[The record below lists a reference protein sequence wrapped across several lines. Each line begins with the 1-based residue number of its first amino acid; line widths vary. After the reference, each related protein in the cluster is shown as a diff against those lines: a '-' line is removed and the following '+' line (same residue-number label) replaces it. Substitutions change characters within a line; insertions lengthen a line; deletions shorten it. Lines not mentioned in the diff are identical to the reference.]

1 MAWENSQ
8 LKITLMAA
16 ADLSSSQY
24 RFVIVDGDGKAALSG
39 DDGNAIGVLQN
50 TPEAGEAA
58 TVAISGVTKLY
69 IGTTSTLDSGSIISS
84 QAEGAG
90 KIQDSG
96 AYRLGIALEDST
108 ANGDIISIVFTG
120 ANGSTV

>member
-24 RFVIVDGDGKAALSG
+24 RFVTVDGDGKAALSS

-58 TVAISGVTKLY
+58 TIAISGVTKLY
-69 IGTTSTLDSGSIISS
+69 IGTTGSLDSGSIRIQALTAWALRSRTPPPTVTSFPSS
-84 QAEGAG
+84 
-90 KIQDSG
+90 
-96 AYRLGIALEDST
+96 LPALMVQQF
-108 ANGDIISIVFTG
+108 NQHFRRI
-120 ANGSTV
+120 